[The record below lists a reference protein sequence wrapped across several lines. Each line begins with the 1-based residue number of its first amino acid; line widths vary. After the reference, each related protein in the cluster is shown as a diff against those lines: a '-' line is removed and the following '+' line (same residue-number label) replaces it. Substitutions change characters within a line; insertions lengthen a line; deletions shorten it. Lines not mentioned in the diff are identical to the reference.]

1 MILLIGAAMF
11 VDRLE
16 PWSRVAAQSAPTTVQ
31 VTVTPLDLLT
41 GCSGSTVVRAI
52 NASGVAVGHAE
63 GCYPNFA
70 EPFYPD
76 FLAVRFNPTSLVHLV
91 HDVIFSPFQVIAYEV
106 ATEALSINDS
116 GAIAGDGAFAPSTFG
131 LYAFPGGWLPPLP
144 NAVNQF
150 GGYINNAGEV
160 VGTTFFD
167 SLNRT
172 PGHATLWVAGAPTD
186 LGTFNGIGITPA
198 ALAPNLSGANRIIVG
213 SYYPSPNGNFATAV
227 MWRNGSWSEL
237 PGPPGCNINSTI
249 ANDVAD
255 DGVVAGSEGFCGHG
269 GVLWENGQMR
279 SLGPECQLTGVP
291 GAGPLLGITVTP
303 GGRHI
308 AVGTCGGSRPA
319 VFYDDSRGNYSAA
332 LLPLLAGHTSGGAV
346 DVNASGQIVGYSR
359 IGNGPLRAVRWDVIL
374 PNNAPAAED
383 GTLATA
389 EDTAASGLLVADDAE
404 DVNVSYRIVSQ
415 GTKGTAVVTNA
426 ATGAFTYTPNPNANG
441 PDSFTFAAS
450 DGSLESLPASVNV
463 DIIPV
468 NDPPVAQDGAAATNA
483 GTSVAG
489 TLVAS
494 DIDSAALIYAVGI
507 NGSKGTA
514 VVTDAATGAYTY
526 TANAG
531 TSGLDTFNFMASDGV
546 LTSNEAT
553 VTITISNPCALDVSG
568 AVAVTRSGYVYN
580 PGTRRFYQTIRITNT
595 SGAAISGPFA
605 LVLDSLSSN
614 ATLFNAAGATSC
626 AGLAGSPYADNASAL
641 LAPGSNVTLVLQFTN
656 PSRTAITYATRVLA
670 GSGAR

>member
-1 MILLIGAAMF
+1 MVIGALS
-11 VDRLE
+11 VSVIDQPL
-16 PWSRVAAQSAPTTVQ
+16 AAQSGPGFSA
-31 VTVTPLDLLT
+31 TVTPLDGLP

-52 NASGVAVGHAE
+52 NSGGTAVGHVE

-91 HDVIFSPFQVIAYEV
+91 HNVIPSPFQVIAYEV
-106 ATEALSINDS
+106 ASEALSINDS
-116 GAIAGDGAFAPSTFG
+116 GVIAGDGAFAPHAFG

-144 NAVNQF
+144 NAANQF

-186 LGTFNGIGITPA
+186 LGTFNGISITPA
-198 ALAPNLSGANRIIVG
+198 ALAPNLSGADRIIVG

-279 SLGPECQLTGVP
+279 SLSPACQLTGVP
-291 GAGPLLGITVTP
+291 GAGPLLGIAVTP

-332 LLPLLAGHTSGGAV
+332 LLPLLPGHTSGNAV
-346 DVNASGQIVGYSR
+346 DVNGSGQIVGHSR
-359 IGNGPLRAVRWDVIL
+359 VGNDPLRAVRWDVIL
-374 PNNAPAAED
+374 PNTAPAAED

-389 EDTAASGLLVADDAE
+389 EDTAASGLLIADDAE

-415 GTKGTAVVTNA
+415 GTKGIAVVTDA
-426 ATGAFTYTPNPNANG
+426 ATGAFTYTPNPNSNG
-441 PDSFTFAAS
+441 ADSFTFAVT
-450 DGSLESLPASVNV
+450 DGSLESVPAVVNV

-468 NDPPVAQDGAAATNA
+468 NDAPVAQDGAAATNA
-483 GTSVAG
+483 GGSVG
-489 TLVAS
+489 GMLNAS
-494 DIDSAALIYAVGI
+494 DIDSAVLTYAVAT
-507 NGSKGTA
+507 NGTKGSA
-514 VVTDAATGAYTY
+514 VVTNAATGAYTY

-531 TSGLDTFNFMASDGV
+531 SSGIDTFTFNVFDGA
-546 LTSNEAT
+546 LTSNAAT
-553 VTITISNPCALDVSG
+553 VTVTIAASNPCAANVSG
-568 AVAVTRSGYVYN
+568 AVAVTRSGFIYN
-580 PGTRRFYQTIRITNT
+580 PGTRRFSQTVRITNT
-595 SGAAISGPFA
+595 SASAIVGPFA
-605 LVLDSLSSN
+605 LVLDALSTN
-614 ATLFNAAGATSC
+614 ATVFNASGVTSC
-626 AGLAGSPYADNASAL
+626 IAPAGNPFVTSAALSLEPGAS
-641 LAPGSNVTLVLQFTN
+641 VTLVLQFTN
-656 PSRTAITYATRVLA
+656 PSRAPISYATRVLA
-670 GSGAR
+670 GSGSR